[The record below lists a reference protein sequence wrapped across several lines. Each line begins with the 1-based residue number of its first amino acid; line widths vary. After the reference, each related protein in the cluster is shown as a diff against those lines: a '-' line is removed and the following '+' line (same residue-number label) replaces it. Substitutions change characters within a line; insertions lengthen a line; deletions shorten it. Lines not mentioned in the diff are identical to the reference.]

1 MNAPT
6 LSKATKPLTIS
17 LAALLL
23 LTLISSAAAASGI
36 TANYSLQGSR
46 TSSVSRQ
53 FILTTS
59 KGTTTVTE
67 TRSDSLS
74 ASGTATVTWV
84 LHEIS
89 ANGSISMTRM
99 ASFKI
104 NYNGSISQ
112 GSENETTNI
121 TFSNT
126 DADKLLEG
134 FGPLMG
140 HPQGILENVTINGQT
155 YLAIHVSNSFNDHFT
170 STAHDQFSKTENG
183 HTITVTVTRTVTR
196 DISLSA
202 DFWFSKTSGIL
213 LKSAI
218 QGNIT
223 VKVTANGTFGPDT
236 FSMTATYT
244 EAFSRTVTATSISGL
259 SG

>member
-1 MNAPT
+1 
-6 LSKATKPLTIS
+6 
-17 LAALLL
+17 
-23 LTLISSAAAASGI
+23 
-36 TANYSLQGSR
+36 
-46 TSSVSRQ
+46 
-53 FILTTS
+53 
-59 KGTTTVTE
+59 
-67 TRSDSLS
+67 
-74 ASGTATVTWV
+74 
-84 LHEIS
+84 
-89 ANGSISMTRM
+89 MTRN
-99 ASFKI
+99 ASFKV
-104 NYNGSISQ
+104 YNNTQIISQ
-112 GSENETTNI
+112 GSEKETTNF

-126 DADKLLEG
+126 DADKILDG

-140 HPQGILENVTINGQT
+140 HPQGTLENVTINGHT
-155 YLAIHVSNSFNDHFT
+155 YLAVHVSNSFNDHFT
-170 STAHDQFSKTENG
+170 STASDQFSKTEDG

-196 DISLSA
+196 DISLSV

-223 VKVTANGTFGPDT
+223 VKVTANGTFGPNT